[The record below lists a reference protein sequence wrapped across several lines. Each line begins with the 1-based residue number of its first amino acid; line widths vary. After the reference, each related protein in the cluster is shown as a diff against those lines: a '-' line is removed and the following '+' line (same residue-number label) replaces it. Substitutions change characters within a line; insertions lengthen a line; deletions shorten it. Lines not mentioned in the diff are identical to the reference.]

1 NYVETNNPD
10 AVVVFYSAAGGV
22 FSSNCHNGVPD
33 KTLEITNLYADAS
46 GYKAYED
53 FNFYEITGDMVN
65 WLAKENV
72 PAISVLLTTH
82 EVIEWDKNKAG
93 IEALL
98 GHFTE

>member
-1 NYVETNNPD
+1 
-10 AVVVFYSAAGGV
+10 
-22 FSSNCHNGVPD
+22 
-33 KTLEITNLYADAS
+33 
-46 GYKAYED
+46 
-53 FNFYEITGDMVN
+53 MVN